1 MEPRNVYPNYLIE
14 YRERIRLGEIIAGR
28 ELITELDNLIE
39 GLNDPRYRYDTKEAY
54 MRISFMENLCLQSKK
69 PYYMQPMKLLLWQKA
84 FIEVIYS
91 YKKWSEELDR
101 WIRRFQDI
109 ILLSARKNGK
119 TTLMAADAHTDLRIG
134 DGGQDIVCAAAS
146 ILAYTVAQLVKD
158 YSANNML
165 KNKPTIMLHKG
176 SSTVTCSPKK
186 EYFDEVYHTFFVVQ
200 TGLNLL
206 AHNYPQ
212 YLDIKMFGEP

>member
-1 MEPRNVYPNYLIE
+1 MIKV
-14 YRERIRLGEIIAGR
+14 RLNATDTGNISLSIKGHAG
-28 ELITELDNLIE
+28 
-39 GLNDPRYRYDTKEAY
+39 A
-54 MRISFMENLCLQSKK
+54 
-69 PYYMQPMKLLLWQKA
+69 A
-84 FIEVIYS
+84 EV
-91 YKKWSEELDR
+91 
-101 WIRRFQDI
+101 
-109 ILLSARKNGK
+109 
-119 TTLMAADAHTDLRIG
+119 
-134 DGGQDIVCAAAS
+134 GQDIVCAAAS

-212 YLDIKMFGEP
+212 YLDIKLFGEP